1 MRIKPD
7 NVQVAPL
14 AGARIEILKG
24 VDYYPECDVAPLAG
38 ARIEINVE
46 KAEYLRL
53 RSLPSRERGLKSKRL
68 FICRLSRRSLPSR
81 ERGLKLF
88 IAVGFH
94 DVILSLPSRERGLK

>member
-38 ARIEINVE
+38 ARIEI
-46 KAEYLRL
+46 
-53 RSLPSRERGLKSKRL
+53 
-68 FICRLSRRSLPSR
+68 I
-81 ERGLKLF
+81 
-88 IAVGFH
+88 
-94 DVILSLPSRERGLK
+94 